1 MEKREMKNIKG
12 WLTGGTLAA
21 VLLFGSTF
29 AKADPGIIFG
39 VADSGT
45 STDRTATKA
54 TTVTRND
61 TGIIFGKDGIIF
73 GKAGII
79 FGITGIIFG

>member
-1 MEKREMKNIKG
+1 MKNIKG
-12 WLTGGTLAA
+12 WLTGGILAGM
-21 VLLFGSTF
+21 LLFGSTI

-39 VADSGT
+39 VADTGT
-45 STDRTATKA
+45 TD
-54 TTVTRND
+54 TTVTTTTTVAKDD

-73 GKAGII
+73 GKDGII